1 MDFRRTFRAIMAV
14 VILAAVALALT
25 AITGKAEMGI
35 KAREDAIRETTAA
48 GATTA
53 PTVQVIITEPPTMQ
67 PVEIDGDLFTY
78 YPAVGL
84 DFDLQRYIFCQCG
97 EAVVDYELVLAIITW
112 EHRGHPS
119 ATAISPTDDYGLM
132 QINKINFEEMA
143 RYGLTDMLDPEQNVV
158 AGITILCQL
167 QERFDYDM
175 AAVLM
180 GYNMGPGAARNAINS
195 GITSTNYTGNVLQIR
210 QDIINGSYTPDNFV
224 GGKYQRGD

>member
-1 MDFRRTFRAIMAV
+1 MVV
-14 VILAAVALALT
+14 VILAAFALALT
-25 AITGKAEMGI
+25 AITDKAEMGI
-35 KAREDAIRETTAA
+35 KAREDAIQETTAA
-48 GATTA
+48 TTAPA
-53 PTVQVIITEPPTMQ
+53 PTVQVIITEPSTLEPI
-67 PVEIDGDLFTY
+67 EIDGDLFTY

-84 DFDLQRYIFCQCG
+84 DRDLQRYIFCQCG

-167 QERFDYDM
+167 QERFDCDL
-175 AAVLM
+175 AAILM
-180 GYNMGPGAARNAINS
+180 GYNMGPGAAQNAINS

-224 GGKYQRGD
+224 GGKYQRGE